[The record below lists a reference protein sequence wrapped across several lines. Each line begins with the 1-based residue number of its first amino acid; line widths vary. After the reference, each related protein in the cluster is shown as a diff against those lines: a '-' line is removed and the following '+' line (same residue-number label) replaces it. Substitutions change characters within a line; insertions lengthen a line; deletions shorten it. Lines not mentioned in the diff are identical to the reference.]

1 MKPLSI
7 VAYFDGRPGHEKQTH
22 GILQALADIT
32 ITDVVSKKVSV
43 SHLAYFKNWATYVL
57 SFLQNPKAE
66 DFHAPVDL
74 IIGTGTYTHLPMLL
88 ENKTRLK
95 IYGKPAR
102 VVTCMSPER
111 FLLNKFDLCCI
122 PAHDNFPPHEN
133 VFITLGPPTSVKFE
147 KQHESDRGLILV
159 GGLDRKS
166 HKWNSRTVAEQ
177 IQTIIAKN
185 PVTQWTVSS
194 SPRTPEETCKELE
207 DMASDLKQL
216 SFFRSEATPEGWV
229 EEQYAIN
236 GTVWVTAD
244 SISMVY
250 EALNAG
256 CSVGVLPVE
265 WLQQENKFQK
275 SLAILLEKKMIVE
288 FCDWQTGAKMPVPT
302 AEQFNEALRCAREI
316 LQRWW
321 PNRLQ

>member
-43 SHLAYFKNWATYVL
+43 SHLAYFKNWATYLL
-57 SFLQNPKAE
+57 SFLQSPKVE
-66 DFHAPVDL
+66 DFHTPVDL

-88 ENKTRLK
+88 ENKARLK
-95 IYGKPAR
+95 IFGKTAR

-122 PAHDNFPPHEN
+122 PAHDNFPPREN

-166 HKWNSRTVAEQ
+166 HKWDSRTVAEQ

-185 PVTQWTVSS
+185 PVTEWTVSS
-194 SPRTPEETCKELE
+194 SPRTPEDTCKELE

-216 SFFRSEATPEGWV
+216 RFFRSEDTPEGWV
-229 EEQYAIN
+229 EEQYAIS

-288 FCDWQTGAKMPVPT
+288 FSDWQTGAKMPVPP

-321 PNRLQ
+321 PSRIQ